1 MDNTITHTSAVMN
14 MTELLTE
21 EEGKIALELARRAI
35 NEYQTS
41 STIIKANE
49 LAPVFSKNRGVF
61 VTLNRSIKE
70 VKELRGCIGRPYPV
84 MPLGEAII
92 VSAINAATDDPRFM
106 PVTVEEMADI
116 DIEITVLTMPYH
128 LEGRPENLS
137 QKIEIGRHGLIVKK
151 GQLSGL
157 LLPQVAVEH
166 HFNAEEF
173 LSQTCMKAGLYPDAW
188 FDADTQVYAFEGQ
201 IFKEV
206 I

>member
-1 MDNTITHTSAVMN
+1 MIQMLN
-14 MTELLTE
+14 MTELLTDD
-21 EEGKIALELARRAI
+21 EGKIALELARRAI

-41 STIIKANE
+41 SIIIKADD

-61 VTLNRSIKE
+61 VTLNHSINE

-92 VSAINAATDDPRFM
+92 ISAINAATGDPRFI
-106 PVTVEEMADI
+106 PVTVEEMNDI
-116 DIEITVLTMPYH
+116 DIEITVLTMPYRI
-128 LEGRPENLS
+128 EGRPEDLPK
-137 QKIEIGRHGLIVKK
+137 KIEIGRHGLIVNK
-151 GQLSGL
+151 GLYSGL

-188 FDADTQVYAFEGQ
+188 FDADTQVCAFEGQ
-201 IFKEV
+201 IFSEV
-206 I
+206 TQHT